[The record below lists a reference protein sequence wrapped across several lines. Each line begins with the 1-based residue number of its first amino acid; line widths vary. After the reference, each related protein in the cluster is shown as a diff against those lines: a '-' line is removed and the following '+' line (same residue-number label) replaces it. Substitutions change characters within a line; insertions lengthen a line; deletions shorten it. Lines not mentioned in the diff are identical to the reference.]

1 MELDTLAHLL
11 RFIIADMSEI
21 WAGDERNEHGA
32 DVLNGIS
39 VSQDE
44 DLLYITGKKWDRMF
58 LVR

>member
-1 MELDTLAHLL
+1 
-11 RFIIADMSEI
+11 MSAI
-21 WAGDERNEHGA
+21 WAGDERTKHGA

-39 VSQDE
+39 VSEDS

>member
-1 MELDTLAHLL
+1 MLAHCYSISFLTT
-11 RFIIADMSEI
+11 DMSDI
-21 WAGDERNEHGA
+21 WPGNERSEHGA

-39 VSQDE
+39 VSEDS

>member
-1 MELDTLAHLL
+1 
-11 RFIIADMSEI
+11 MSAI
-21 WAGDERNEHGA
+21 WAGNERTQNGA

-39 VSQDE
+39 VSEDS